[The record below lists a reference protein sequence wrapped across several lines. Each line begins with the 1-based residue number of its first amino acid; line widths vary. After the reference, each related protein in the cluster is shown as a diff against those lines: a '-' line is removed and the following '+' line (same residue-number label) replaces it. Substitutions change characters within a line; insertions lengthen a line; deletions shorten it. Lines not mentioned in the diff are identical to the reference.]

1 MASIF
6 VIEEGRRQ
14 RAEGLHQLGIPTPP
28 EQEPLNSYSVGV
40 LNPCSQLLE
49 TLRERSQQRSGVRIP
64 FCLLPSASC
73 LLPFFNKWTNVRE
86 LP

>member
-28 EQEPLNSYSVGV
+28 EQEPLNKNSVRA

-49 TLRERSQQRSGVRIP
+49 TLRERSQQKSGVRIT
-64 FCLLPSASC
+64 FCLLPPAFC
-73 LLPFFNKWTNVRE
+73 LSSINGLTCANCPK
-86 LP
+86 